1 MEGGCVTDIDKRQT
15 ETVPGTQEASSAA
28 VREQLRHPLE
38 RPVSIAVA
46 ILTMVIAVAI
56 ILLLLWG
63 AEWLEAR
70 PRIGRFTGH
79 GKILLV
85 AVLGAPVV
93 ATMARRRHRQV
104 AQDEGIHVG
113 PKQLPELHRMLA
125 SHCARTGTP
134 EPELYVTDGVDH
146 TTTFIWRGHRCII
159 LSTHEFG
166 MFREACDDI
175 IDFVL
180 AREVG
185 SICLGYTSLINDL
198 LTSFVAPIPF
208 LRAPLNQVRTLSR
221 DRYGAFLAPA
231 ALRALLASASSDSLL
246 ARVDIEAYLAQ
257 IAATARPGFLP
268 LVSRLLNRKVPLAL
282 RIRELRDAGILR
294 RC

>member
-1 MEGGCVTDIDKRQT
+1 M
-15 ETVPGTQEASSAA
+15 
-28 VREQLRHPLE
+28 RHPLE
-38 RPVSIAVA
+38 RPVSIVVA
-46 ILTMVIAVAI
+46 ILDLAIAVAI
-56 ILLLLWG
+56 IFLLLWG
-63 AEWLEAR
+63 GEWLEAR

-79 GKILLV
+79 GKILLI

-113 PKQLPELHRMLA
+113 PKQLPEVHRMLA
-125 SHCARTGTP
+125 SHCASVGIP
-134 EPELYVTDGVDH
+134 EPELYVSDGVER
-146 TTTFIWRGHRCII
+146 TTAFVWQGHQCII
-159 LSTHEFG
+159 LSTHEFV
-166 MFREACDDI
+166 MFREAFDDI

-221 DRYGAFLAPA
+221 DRFGAFLAPTA
-231 ALRALLASASSDSLL
+231 IRALMAAASGDRLL
-246 ARVDIEAYLAQ
+246 ARVDVEAYLAQ
-257 IAATARPGFLP
+257 VDATARPGFIP
-268 LVSRLLNRKVPLAL
+268 LVSRLLNKKVPLAL